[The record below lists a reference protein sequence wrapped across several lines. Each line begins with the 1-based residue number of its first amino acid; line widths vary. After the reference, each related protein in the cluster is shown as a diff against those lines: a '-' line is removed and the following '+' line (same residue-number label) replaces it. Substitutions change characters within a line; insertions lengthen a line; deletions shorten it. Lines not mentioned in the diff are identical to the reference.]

1 MPQLNEYVVLMKAR
15 MNYTQI
21 VAITAEEDDG
31 GFASLGL
38 MAFSLIEV
46 HDFKFVKGVMEKF
59 EGFRGKAIAGSLN
72 SEDIAKF
79 SESLK
84 TLTGKMPWR
93 VSLAFRQACWDSGA
107 QKFNADVLVDDMYGD
122 LKVLLQAV
130 KAEAML
136 LYAVQSAISKRQ
148 PLPLPNM
155 DMLSSLAG
163 LEYDIRVAHLLDSE
177 DELIG
182 AKKMSASASSAMLS
196 LIKKVADAGKDIR
209 NQVQNN
215 MKENYQ
221 KVEKEELKK
230 AFDAQRLAAQAAN
243 VKKQKQHR
251 CQNR

>member
-1 MPQLNEYVVLMKAR
+1 MQLKACLHER
-15 MNYTQI
+15 NKNLQY
-21 VAITAEEDDG
+21 
-31 GFASLGL
+31 LGTNFRVN
-38 MAFSLIEV
+38 MRSLIDD

-59 EGFRGKAIAGSLN
+59 EGFRGKASAGSLN
-72 SEDIAKF
+72 SDDTAKF
-79 SESLK
+79 SESLT

-107 QKFNADVLVDDMYGD
+107 QKFNADVPVDDMYWD

-136 LYAVQSAISKRQ
+136 LDAVQSAISKRQ

-163 LEYDIRVAHLLDSE
+163 LEYDIRVAHLFDSE
-177 DELIG
+177 DEVKG

-209 NQVQNN
+209 SQVQKK
-215 MKENYQ
+215 MKEDDQ
-221 KVEKEELKK
+221 KLEKEERKK
-230 AFDAQRLAAQAAN
+230 AFDASRLAAQAAK
-243 VKKQKQHR
+243 VKKAQAKQGSKQTR
-251 CQNR
+251 DAKSI

>member
-1 MPQLNEYVVLMKAR
+1 
-15 MNYTQI
+15 
-21 VAITAEEDDG
+21 
-31 GFASLGL
+31 
-38 MAFSLIEV
+38 MAFSLIDD

-72 SEDIAKF
+72 SDDIAKL

-136 LYAVQSAISKRQ
+136 LDAVQSAISKRQ

-163 LEYDIRVAHLLDSE
+163 LEYDIRVAHLFDSE
-177 DELIG
+177 DELKG
-182 AKKMSASASSAMLS
+182 AQKMSASASSAILS
-196 LIKKVADAGKDIR
+196 VVKKVAGVGTDIR
-209 NQVQNN
+209 SQVQKN
-215 MKENYQ
+215 MKEDDQ

-230 AFDAQRLAAQAAN
+230 ARDAQRLAAHAAN
-243 VKKQKQHR
+243 VYKMPT
-251 CQNR
+251 QNKRYNI